1 MVSLVGLVGPGRP
14 RPVVSK
20 FLAAPFGGPVSELPT
35 VGRWSL
41 GGGLQIPD
49 EPPNERPPGWAVNHS
64 EETLPRISETTIR
77 MQQQKALLDTR
88 VPGRLS
94 LSEDWRAEC
103 GVLTLFIELGS
114 NKRGYR
120 SEKRADWLV

>member
-1 MVSLVGLVGPGRP
+1 
-14 RPVVSK
+14 
-20 FLAAPFGGPVSELPT
+20 
-35 VGRWSL
+35 
-41 GGGLQIPD
+41 
-49 EPPNERPPGWAVNHS
+49 
-64 EETLPRISETTIR
+64 